1 VTRLALVVVV
11 AAGAACGPKVGPNGV
26 SPTDAIVKVK
36 SNVRDAQVFVD
47 GRYVAPVGALR
58 GGVAVEPGVHRFEL
72 RHDDFFSGYLEL
84 TLAKSE
90 KREVAIDLAPMLP

>member
-1 VTRLALVVVV
+1 MTRAIFLLAL
-11 AAGAACGPKVGPNGV
+11 ASCGPKVGPNGV
-26 SPTDAIVKVK
+26 SSTDAIVKVK

-47 GRYVAPVGALR
+47 GRYVAPVSALR

-90 KREVAIDLAPMLP
+90 KREVAIDLAPVLP

>member
-1 VTRLALVVVV
+1 MTRLVVLAALVV
-11 AAGAACGPKVGPNGV
+11 GTGCGQKVGPNGV
-26 SPTDAIVKVK
+26 SSSDAIVKVK

-47 GRYVAPVGALR
+47 GRFVAPLSALR

-84 TLAKSE
+84 TLAKAE
-90 KREVAIDLAPMLP
+90 RREVAIELAPMLP

>member
-1 VTRLALVVVV
+1 MNRLVLIAAL
-11 AAGAACGPKVGPNGV
+11 AACGPKVGPNGV
-26 SPTDAIVKVK
+26 SSSDAIVKVK

-47 GRYVAPVGALR
+47 GRFVAPLSALR

-84 TLAKSE
+84 TLAKAE
-90 KREVAIDLAPMLP
+90 RREVAIDLAPMLP

>member
-1 VTRLALVVVV
+1 MTRLLVIAIV
-11 AAGAACGPKVGPNGV
+11 AGTACGPKVGPSGV
-26 SPTDAIVKVK
+26 SASDAIVKVK

-47 GRYVAPVGALR
+47 GRFVAPLSALR

-84 TLAKSE
+84 TLAKAE
-90 KREVAIDLAPMLP
+90 RREVAIDLAPMLP